1 MIKHRTKP
9 GGLALLAVSLTFC
22 FIATGTVCISFMPTA
37 AEETSAS
44 PPLVGAKGAVPQA
57 GNQPGTGQFM
67 ALSQDKTY
75 LVNTF
80 TNQPVFIT
88 GDTAYALAM
97 QLASDSDIEAYLAN
111 RQAKGINLIWAAL
124 VDYGFHADA
133 KTENDAAGDSPWNGG
148 ADFTGMSSATAYWAH
163 VDYVLQR
170 AAAHGITVLAGTG
183 FTSSFNKC
191 DIPYFA
197 TMASSSDDTMK
208 AYGAFLGN
216 RYKSYP
222 NITWLM
228 GGDANLSLCGS
239 GLANKLN
246 DIAMGIMSA
255 DPAHLIAI
263 EATGDN
269 WGEASATNWLPF
281 TRGTRNPNG
290 WITLGT
296 IYPKGLPSKT
306 FALEI
311 DDIVSQIAIE
321 SGADPFVPFFSMEDP
336 YETEPNE
343 APYNN
348 QQLRQE
354 GYTEVLGGAYLGRLF
369 GSSAIWPFN
378 STCCMPAGYK
388 WQSDLDATP
397 SFDQQRLGQLF
408 RSREHWMME
417 PDITH
422 TVVRDGYGSGATL
435 TVTSRTRDG
444 ESIIAYIPNGNA
456 ATLTVDMSKIT
467 SASHQAICWWY
478 SPSSGA
484 AILIGNFGNSGTK
497 RFTPPDS
504 KDSVL
509 VIDDASAK
517 LPAPGSRDLRAR

>member
-1 MIKHRTKP
+1 MMKHATVVGRY
-9 GGLALLAVSLTFC
+9 GLLALGLILCCTRGS
-22 FIATGTVCISFMPTA
+22 TVGLSSMPEGA
-37 AEETSAS
+37 GAPSAL
-44 PPLVGAKGAVPQA
+44 PPFSDDGGGSPQA
-57 GNQPGTGQFM
+57 VNRTGQLM
-67 ALSQDKTY
+67 ALSPDKTY

-88 GDTAYALAM
+88 GDTAYALAV
-97 QLASDSDIEAYLAN
+97 QLASNSDIESYLSN
-111 RQAKGINLIWAAL
+111 RQAKGINLFWAAL
-124 VDYGFHADA
+124 VDAGFHADA
-133 KTENDAAGDSPWNGG
+133 KTENDASGNNPWNGG
-148 ADFTGMSSATAYWAH
+148 ADFTGMNGADAYWTH

-183 FTSSFNKC
+183 FTASFNRC
-191 DIPYFA
+191 DSPYYA
-197 TMASSSDDTMK
+197 TMASTSDATMK

-222 NITWLM
+222 NIIWLM
-228 GGDANLSLCGS
+228 GGDANFSLCGS

-255 DPAHLIAI
+255 DPAHLMAI

-269 WGEASATNWLPF
+269 WGEASATNWSPF
-281 TRGTRNPNG
+281 TRGLRNPKG

-311 DDIVSQIAIE
+311 DEIVSQIAIE
-321 SGADPFVPFFSMEDP
+321 RGAHPLVPFFSMEDP
-336 YETEPNE
+336 YEFEPFE
-343 APYNN
+343 SPYND

-354 GYTEVLGGAYLGRLF
+354 GYTEVLSGAYLGRLF
-369 GSSAIWPFN
+369 GSSGVWPFGAGCCQHG
-378 STCCMPAGYK
+378 ST
-388 WQSDLDATP
+388 WQANMDHTA

-444 ESIIAYIPNGNA
+444 QTIIAYIPNGNA

-467 SASHQAICWWY
+467 SARNQALCWWF
-478 SPSSGA
+478 SPSPGA
-484 AILIGNFGNSGTK
+484 ATLIGSLANSGRK
-497 RFTPPDS
+497 KFTPPDS
-504 KDSVL
+504 NDWVL

-517 LPAPGSRDLRAR
+517 LPAPGSRDLKAR

>member
-1 MIKHRTKP
+1 MMKRVTIVSRY
-9 GGLALLAVSLTFC
+9 GFLDLGLILCCACVS
-22 FIATGTVCISFMPTA
+22 IIGISFMPMA
-37 AEETSAS
+37 GGARPAS
-44 PPLVGAKGAVPQA
+44 PQFSDEGGNGPQA
-57 GNQPGTGQFM
+57 VGRTGQFI
-67 ALSQDKTY
+67 ALSSDKTR
-75 LVNTF
+75 LVNTI

-88 GDTAYALAM
+88 GDTAYALIV
-97 QLASDSDIEAYLAN
+97 QLSSNSDIEAYLSN
-111 RQAKGINLIWAAL
+111 REAKGINLIWAAL
-124 VDYGFHADA
+124 VDVGFHHDG
-133 KTENDAAGDSPWNGG
+133 KSENDALGHNPWNGG

-183 FTSSFNKC
+183 FTASFNKC
-191 DIPYFA
+191 DIPYYA

-222 NITWLM
+222 NIIWLM

-246 DIAMGIMSA
+246 DIAMGIISA
-255 DPAHLIAI
+255 DPAHLMAI

-281 TRGTRNPNG
+281 TRGARNPNG

-311 DDIVSQIAIE
+311 DDIVSQIATE
-321 SGADPFVPFFSMEDP
+321 KGADPFVPFFSMEDP

-369 GSSAIWPFN
+369 GSSSVWPFN
-378 STCCMPAGYK
+378 ATCCEPRGTT
-388 WQSDLDATP
+388 WQADMDAPP

-422 TVVRDGYGSGATL
+422 TVVRDGYGSGASL

-444 ESIIAYIPNGNA
+444 QTIIAYIPNGNA

-467 SASHQAICWWY
+467 SAGNQALCWWY
-478 SPSSGA
+478 NPSSGA
-484 AILIGNFGNSGTK
+484 ATLIGSFANSGTK
-497 RFTPPDS
+497 KFTPPDS
-504 KDSVL
+504 NDWVL

-517 LPAPGSRDLRAR
+517 LPVPGGRDLKAR

>member
-1 MIKHRTKP
+1 MLKDKSHSA
-9 GGLALLAVSLTFC
+9 GAALLAAGLTFC
-22 FIATGTVCISFMPTA
+22 FIAAGSVCISFLPAA
-37 AEETSAS
+37 AEATSALF
-44 PPLVGAKGAVPQA
+44 PCGGAQAAGPQA

-67 ALSQDKTY
+67 ALSPDKTY

-88 GDTAYALAM
+88 GDTAYALVM
-97 QLASDSDIEAYLAN
+97 QLGSDSDLEAYLAD

-133 KTENDAAGDSPWNGG
+133 KTENDAAGNNPWNGG
-148 ADFTGMSSATAYWAH
+148 ADFTGMSGATAYWAH
-163 VDYVLQR
+163 VDHVLQR

-183 FTSSFNKC
+183 FTASFNKC
-191 DIPYFA
+191 DIPYLA
-197 TMASSSDDTMK
+197 TMASSSDDTLK

-239 GLANKLN
+239 ALANKLN
-246 DIAMGIMSA
+246 AIAMGIMSA
-255 DPAHLIAI
+255 DAAHLIAV

-281 TRGTRNPNG
+281 TRGAKNPNG
-290 WITLGT
+290 WLTLGT

-311 DDIVSQIAIE
+311 DAIVSQIAIE
-321 SGADPFVPFFSMEDP
+321 RGADPFVPFFSLEDP

-354 GYTEVLGGAYLGRLF
+354 GYTEVLGGATLGRLF
-369 GSSAIWPFN
+369 GSSSIWPFN
-378 STCCMPAGYK
+378 AQCCEPHGTK
-388 WQSDLDATP
+388 WQTDIDASP

-444 ESIIAYIPNGNA
+444 QSIIAYIPNGNG
-456 ATLTVDMSKIT
+456 ATLAVDMSRIT
-467 SASHQAICWWY
+467 STGNQAICWWY
-478 SPSSGA
+478 NPSSGA
-484 AILIGNFGNSGTK
+484 ATLMGSFANSGTK
-497 RFTPPDS
+497 KFTPPDS
-504 KDSVL
+504 EDWVL

-517 LPAPGSRDLRAR
+517 LPAPGSRDLKAR

>member
-1 MIKHRTKP
+1 MKKRATTVSP
-9 GGLALLAVSLTFC
+9 YGLLALCLILCCMRASMVGISLMPM
-22 FIATGTVCISFMPTA
+22 ATGA
-37 AEETSAS
+37 RSAS
-44 PPLVGAKGAVPQA
+44 PRLSDDGVGSPQA
-57 GNQPGTGQFM
+57 VGPAGQFM
-67 ALSQDKTY
+67 ALSADKTH

-88 GDTAYALAM
+88 GDTAYALAV
-97 QLASDSDIEAYLAN
+97 QLSSNSDIEAYLSN
-111 RQAKGINLIWAAL
+111 RQAKGMNLIWAAL
-124 VDYGFHADA
+124 VDVGFHNDG
-133 KTENDAAGDSPWNGG
+133 KSENDASGNNPWNRG
-148 ADFTGMSSATAYWAH
+148 ADFTGMSSAAAYWSH

-170 AAAHGITVLAGTG
+170 AAAHGITVLAGAG
-183 FTSSFNKC
+183 FTASFNKC
-191 DIPYFA
+191 DSPYYA
-197 TMASSSDDTMK
+197 TMASSSDTTMK
-208 AYGAFLGN
+208 AYGSFLGN

-222 NITWLM
+222 NIIWLM

-246 DIAMGIMSA
+246 DIAMGIMSE
-255 DPAHLIAI
+255 DPAHLMAI
-263 EATGDN
+263 EATSDN

-281 TRGTRNPNG
+281 TRGARNPKG

-296 IYPKGLPSKT
+296 VYPKGLPSKI

-321 SGADPFVPFFSMEDP
+321 RGADPFVPFFSMEDP
-336 YETEPNE
+336 YEKEPNE

-369 GSSAIWPFN
+369 GSSSIWPFN
-378 STCCMPAGYK
+378 ATCCEPRGTT
-388 WQSDLDATP
+388 WQTDIDAYP

-422 TVVRDGYGSGATL
+422 TVVRDGYGSGASL

-444 ESIIAYIPNGNA
+444 QTIIVYIPNGNA
-456 ATLTVDMSKIT
+456 ATLTVDMTKIT
-467 SASHQAICWWY
+467 SAANQAICWWY
-478 SPSSGA
+478 NPSSGSA
-484 AILIGNFGNSGTK
+484 TLIGSLANSGTK
-497 RFTPPDS
+497 KFTPPDS
-504 KDSVL
+504 TDWVL

-517 LPAPGSRDLRAR
+517 LPAPGSRDLIVR